1 MSYVDAAG
9 LNTYYEVRG
18 TGDPVVM
25 LHGGFATIE
34 TWEAQAA
41 ALSEHYQV
49 FLPERRGH
57 GRTPDVDGPLTYE
70 NMASDTAAFIEALGI
85 GPAHLIGWSDG
96 ASVGLYV
103 ALRRPELVRKVIAMG
118 APAWLA
124 GYTPKTLAAAQNL
137 SLDDFPPSMIEAH
150 RNLSPDGP
158 DHLPIVFEKIKALW
172 PSGPK
177 MTPDEL
183 SRVTAPTLVILA
195 DDDVL
200 TVEHAAT
207 MAATL
212 RDAQLAVVPG
222 TDHGLLF
229 EKPDLVSRLFLDFLA
244 DEQAPKLMS

>member
-18 TGDPVVM
+18 NGDPVVM

-34 TWEAQAA
+34 SWDAQAA
-41 ALSEHYQV
+41 ALSARYRV

-57 GRTPDVDGPLTYE
+57 GRMPDVEGPLTYE

-96 ASVGLYV
+96 GSVALYV
-103 ALRRPELVRKVIAMG
+103 ALRRPDLVRKVICMG
-118 APAWLA
+118 AAAWFDGLTA
-124 GYTPKTLAAAQNL
+124 KTQAEAQHL
-137 SLDDFPPSMIEAH
+137 SLEFFPPSLIEAH
-150 RNLSPDGP
+150 RSLSPDGP
-158 DHLPIVFEKIKALW
+158 DHLPIFFEKIKVLW
-172 PSGPK
+172 RSEPN

-183 SRVTAPTLVILA
+183 RQITAPTLVMLG

-200 TVEHAAT
+200 TIEHAAT

-212 RDAQLAVVPG
+212 PDAQLAVVPG
-222 TDHGLLF
+222 TDHGLMY
-229 EKPDLVSRLFLDFLA
+229 EKPDLVGRLFLDFLA
-244 DEQAPKLMS
+244 DEQPPKIMS

>member
-1 MSYVDAAG
+1 MSYADAAG

-41 ALSEHYQV
+41 ALSEQYRV

-70 NMASDTAAFIEALGI
+70 NMASDTAAFIDALGI
-85 GPAHLIGWSDG
+85 GPAHLVGWSDG
-96 ASVGLYV
+96 ASVALYV
-103 ALRRPELVRKVIAMG
+103 ALRRPDLVRKVITMG
-118 APAWLA
+118 APAWLD

-172 PSGPK
+172 PSGPN
-177 MTPDEL
+177 MTADEL
-183 SRVTAPTLVILA
+183 SRITAPTLVILG

-212 RDAQLAVVPG
+212 ADAQLAVVPG